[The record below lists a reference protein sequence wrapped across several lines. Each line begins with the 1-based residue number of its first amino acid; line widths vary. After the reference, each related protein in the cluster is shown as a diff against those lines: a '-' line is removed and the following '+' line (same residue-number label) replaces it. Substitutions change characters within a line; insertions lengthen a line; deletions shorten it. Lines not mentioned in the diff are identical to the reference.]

1 MAAAHKWAK
10 GVSGNPTGLTKDGRP
25 RKKRG
30 KKPPNGPSRNELV
43 ALARSHGHEA
53 LERLLF
59 WARSKNARMSV
70 RAAQLLL
77 ERGYGIPPASDR
89 IETTLVLPGDEPGNE
104 IQLVFVKPTPQ
115 PDDEPRHLQLV
126 HSRTA

>member
-10 GVSGNPTGLTKDGRP
+10 GQSGNPSGLRKDGQP

-30 KKPPNGPSRNELV
+30 KKPPGGPTREELV
-43 ALARSHGHEA
+43 SLARSYGPEMI
-53 LERLLF
+53 ERLLF

-70 RAAQLLL
+70 RAAQLLI

-89 IETTLVLPGDEPGNE
+89 IESTLVLPGDGKGDE
-104 IQLVFVKPTPQ
+104 IVVTFVKPQPQ
-115 PDDEPRHLQLV
+115 PDEGWPRLI
-126 HSRTA
+126 HSRQA